1 VEADRLGHL
10 RNRRRLGTAAA
21 ARRRV
26 GRPLACA
33 ALACGALVAAGCGGG
48 NDNSSSSG
56 SSSSDKEGGTITIQG
71 QDASNHGTKDA
82 SGASSVEVE
91 MDDYYFEPT
100 VLKGKPG
107 SSVTLELKNE
117 GSVEHNFTID
127 SQGIDKDLE
136 AGEDAKVSVTIPKS
150 GVVSFYCKYHKSMG
164 MAGALTG
171 GANGGMTGSGTTSTE
186 DTTTGKGY

>member
-1 VEADRLGHL
+1 VKRGVFAIAVVLL
-10 RNRRRLGTAAA
+10 
-21 ARRRV
+21 
-26 GRPLACA
+26 
-33 ALACGALVAAGCGGG
+33 AAGCGGYG
-48 NDNSSSSG
+48 GSKSKSSSSE
-56 SSSSDKEGGTITIQG
+56 SEGGKTTVAG
-71 QDASNHGTKDA
+71 VSANNHGTKSV
-82 SGASSVEVE
+82 SGEAEVE
-91 MDDYYFEPT
+91 LDDYYFEPT

-164 MAGALTG
+164 MAGALSG
-171 GANGGMTGSGTTSTE
+171 GANGGMTGSGS
-186 DTTTGKGY
+186 TTTGTTTTGTTTGGYGKGY

>member
-1 VEADRLGHL
+1 MLG
-10 RNRRRLGTAAA
+10 
-21 ARRRV
+21 
-26 GRPLACA
+26 LAVV
-33 ALACGALVAAGCGGG
+33 LVAAGCGGYG
-48 NDNSSSSG
+48 GKSKSSSTESSG
-56 SSSSDKEGGTITIQG
+56 GGGGGKTTIAG
-71 QDASNHGTKDA
+71 VPANNHGTKSV
-82 SGASSVEVE
+82 SGEAEVE
-91 MDDYYFEPT
+91 LDDYYFEPT

-164 MAGALTG
+164 MAGALSG
-171 GANGGMTGSGTTSTE
+171 GANGGGS
-186 DTTTGKGY
+186 TTTGTTTTGTTTGGYGKGY

>member
-1 VEADRLGHL
+1 VKRGVIAIAVVLL
-10 RNRRRLGTAAA
+10 
-21 ARRRV
+21 
-26 GRPLACA
+26 
-33 ALACGALVAAGCGGG
+33 AAGCGGYG
-48 NDNSSSSG
+48 GSKSKSSSES
-56 SSSSDKEGGTITIQG
+56 EGGKTTVAG
-71 QDASNHGTKDA
+71 VSANNHGTKSV
-82 SGASSVEVE
+82 SGEAEVE
-91 MDDYYFEPT
+91 LDDYYFEPT

-136 AGEDAKVSVTIPKS
+136 AGEDAKVSVSIPKS

-171 GANGGMTGSGTTSTE
+171 GANGGMTGSGS
-186 DTTTGKGY
+186 TTTGTTTTGTTTGGYGKGY